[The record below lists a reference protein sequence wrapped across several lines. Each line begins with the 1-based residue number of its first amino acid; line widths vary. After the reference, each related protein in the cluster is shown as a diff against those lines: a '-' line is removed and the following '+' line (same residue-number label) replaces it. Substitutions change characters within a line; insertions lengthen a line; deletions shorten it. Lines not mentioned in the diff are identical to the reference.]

1 MLSILNI
8 LVPVVFSERCA
19 WAARY
24 AARLAREFGSQL
36 FLLNVGQYKDANILE
51 VFVSKEI
58 GATPHQSIVLDG
70 DPATRIVECATD
82 LKADLI
88 VMPTYH
94 GRFRAFLI
102 GSVTAKVLHDVEC
115 PVLTGVH
122 NYNEP
127 LQIPN
132 AFRNLVC
139 ALDDDP
145 GCVSLFRWARELS
158 GIYGARL
165 KCVHAIPAVDE
176 TSENRG
182 EVEVRRYL
190 LSEARKHFSDYF
202 AAEAEQPTLDLRGGE
217 IARVIRE
224 AALADHADLVIIG
237 RGHADR
243 ALGRLRT
250 HTYSIIRKSPCPVI
264 SV

>member
-1 MLSILNI
+1 MNHCRSLILS
-8 LVPVVFSERCA
+8 VVS
-19 WAARY
+19 
-24 AARLAREFGSQL
+24 
-36 FLLNVGQYKDANILE
+36 
-51 VFVSKEI
+51 
-58 GATPHQSIVLDG
+58 
-70 DPATRIVECATD
+70 
-82 LKADLI
+82 
-88 VMPTYH
+88 
-94 GRFRAFLI
+94 
-102 GSVTAKVLHDVEC
+102 
-115 PVLTGVH
+115 
-122 NYNEP
+122 
-127 LQIPN
+127 
-132 AFRNLVC
+132 C

-145 GCVSLFRWARELS
+145 GCLPLFRWPRELS
-158 GIYGARL
+158 GIFGARL
-165 KCVHAIPAVDE
+165 KCVHALPAVVE

-182 EVEVRRYL
+182 EVEVRRYQ

>member
-24 AARLAREFGSQL
+24 AARLAGDFGSQL
-36 FLLNVGQYKDANILE
+36 FFLNVDQRDNASTLE
-51 VFVSKEI
+51 VFVAKAI
-58 GATPHQSIVLDG
+58 GAISRQSIVLDG
-70 DPATRIVECATD
+70 DPANRIAECANEI
-82 LKADLI
+82 KADLI
-88 VMPTYH
+88 VMPTYY
-94 GRFRAFLI
+94 GRYRAFLI

-122 NYNEP
+122 RYDES
-127 LQIPN
+127 LEIPD
-132 AFRNLVC
+132 AFRNIVC
-139 ALDDDP
+139 ALDDSP
-145 GCVSLFRWARELS
+145 GCVPLFHWARALS
-158 GIYGARL
+158 GIFGARL
-165 KCVHAIPAVDE
+165 KSVHAIPAVDE

-190 LSEARKHFSDYF
+190 LSEARKHFDDYF
-202 AAEAEQPTLDLRGGE
+202 VAESEQPKVDLRGGE
-217 IARVIRE
+217 IPRVIRE
-224 AALADHADLVIIG
+224 VALANHADLVIIG
-237 RGHADR
+237 RGHANR

-250 HTYSIIRKSPCPVI
+250 HTYSIIRNSPSPVI

>member
-1 MLSILNI
+1 MVSILKI

-36 FLLNVGQYKDANILE
+36 FFLNVGQPDDANTLE

-58 GATPHQSIVLDG
+58 GATPHKSVVLEG
-70 DPATRIVECATD
+70 DPATRIVECATE

-94 GRFRAFLI
+94 ERYRAFLI

-122 NYNEP
+122 HYDES
-127 LQIPN
+127 LQLPD
-132 AFRNLVC
+132 AFRNVVC
-139 ALDDDP
+139 ALDDGP
-145 GCVSLFRWARELS
+145 GCVPLFRWARKLS
-158 GIYGARL
+158 GILGARL
-165 KCVHAIPAVDE
+165 KCVHAITAVDE
-176 TSENRG
+176 ASENRG
-182 EVEVRRYL
+182 EVKVRRYL
-190 LSEARKHFSDYF
+190 LTEARKHFRDYF
-202 AAEAEQPTLDLRGGE
+202 AAEADQPILDLRGGE

-224 AALADHADLVIIG
+224 AALADQAELVIIG